1 MEKKQELILK
11 TSEKYDLG
19 SGKKMFT
26 PETCSY
32 VPKSSRFK
40 KYFENETN
48 FQPKSIFEKNLSEQ
62 KKLFQT
68 AEN

>member
-1 MEKKQELILK
+1 MILK

-40 KYFENETN
+40 KYFETDAN
-48 FQPKSIFEKNLSEQ
+48 FQPKSIFEKNSSAD
-62 KKLFQT
+62 KRKLFKT